1 MKDSIL
7 KLRIS
12 EEDCNKF
19 KDVCDKKGKNMSEVL
34 RFFISSYSNSENL
47 VLLDIDK
54 ETLDEC
60 REVCKN
66 KKIKFIDLIKKLLQK
81 EIKKK

>member
-7 KLRIS
+7 KLRIT
-12 EEDCNKF
+12 EEEVNKF
-19 KDVCDKKGKNMSEVL
+19 KEVCESKGKGMSEVL
-34 RFFISSYSNSENL
+34 RSFISSYTNSENL

-54 ETLDEC
+54 ETLDGC

-81 EIKKK
+81 EIKKV